1 MTSSTMHFVGTQ
13 LVSPRYYDREVSESS
28 GINRRAL
35 TGIKPTGAPH
45 IANYIGAIRPA
56 LALTDEYDSFYFIAD
71 YHALTTVRDPR
82 ELTALTYEVAA
93 AWLAMGLDPEKST
106 LYRQSDLPETF
117 ELSWILNCI
126 TPKGMMNR
134 AHAYKASVDAA
145 REAAGEQ
152 AVADGTADLDAGIN
166 MGVFSYPV
174 LMAADIILFSSH
186 VVPVGR
192 DQSQHV
198 EYARDIA
205 QRFNH
210 AYGNTL
216 RVPELLL
223 SPTAANIVGSDGRK
237 MSKSYGNQIPLFAD
251 SAPLKKIIRRYKT
264 DSSGANDPKDA
275 AASGLFQIY
284 RELASP
290 EDTAAMKKSLET
302 GEMTW
307 GACKDVTFECVDAFL
322 EEPRARYRELM
333 ADVRQIDRILI
344 AGAEQAR
351 PEARELLARVREA
364 IGRVEL
370 LPR

>member
-1 MTSSTMHFVGTQ
+1 LSKK
-13 LVSPRYYDREVSESS
+13 
-28 GINRRAL
+28 RAL

-71 YHALTTVRDPR
+71 YHALTTVRDPK
-82 ELTALTYEVAA
+82 ELRDLTYEVAA
-93 AWLAMGLDPEKST
+93 AWLAMGLDPENST

-117 ELSWILNCI
+117 ELAWILNCI

-134 AHAYKASVDAA
+134 AHAYKAAVDAA
-145 REAAGEQ
+145 REQAGPD
-152 AVADGTADLDAGIN
+152 DGVDLKGGHDLDAGIN
-166 MGVFSYPV
+166 MGVYDYPV

-186 VVPVGR
+186 VVPVGK
-192 DQSQHV
+192 DQSQHI

-237 MSKSYGNQIPLFAD
+237 MSKSYGNQIPLFAE
-251 SAPLKKIIRRYKT
+251 SPALKKIIRRYKT

-275 AASGLFQIY
+275 EASGLFQIY
-284 RELASP
+284 REIVSA
-290 EDTAAMKKSLET
+290 EDAAALKKTLET

-307 GACKDVTFECVDAFL
+307 GALKDLVFETVDAFL

-344 AGAEQAR
+344 AGAERAR
-351 PEARELLARVREA
+351 PEARALMARTREA

-370 LPR
+370 QP

>member
-1 MTSSTMHFVGTQ
+1 MSTK
-13 LVSPRYYDREVSESS
+13 
-28 GINRRAL
+28 RAL

-71 YHALTTVRDPR
+71 YHALTTIRDPKELR
-82 ELTALTYEVAA
+82 ELTYEVAA

-117 ELSWILNCI
+117 ELTWILSCV

-134 AHAYKASVDAA
+134 AHAYKAAVDAA
-145 REAAGEQ
+145 REANGP
-152 AVADGTADLDAGIN
+152 DADLDAGIN
-166 MGVFSYPV
+166 MGVYSYPV

-210 AYGNTL
+210 AYGDTL

-237 MSKSYGNQIPLFAD
+237 MSKSYGNQIPLFAE

-275 AASGLFQIY
+275 ESSGLFQIY
-284 RELASP
+284 RELASA

-307 GACKDVTFECVDAFL
+307 GACKDLVFECVDTFL
-322 EEPRARYRELM
+322 QEPRERYRELM

-344 AGAEQAR
+344 AGAERAR
-351 PEARELLARVREA
+351 PEARELLARTREA

-370 LPR
+370 RS

>member
-1 MTSSTMHFVGTQ
+1 LSKK
-13 LVSPRYYDREVSESS
+13 
-28 GINRRAL
+28 RAL

-56 LALTDEYDSFYFIAD
+56 LALTEEYDSFYFIAD
-71 YHALTTVRDPR
+71 YHALTTIRDAR
-82 ELTALTYEVAA
+82 ELTDLTYQVAA
-93 AWLAMGLDPEKST
+93 AWLAMGLDPGKST

-117 ELSWILNCI
+117 ELTWILNCV

-134 AHAYKASVDAA
+134 AHAYKAAVDAA
-145 REAAGEQ
+145 REAAGP
-152 AVADGTADLDAGIN
+152 DGNADLDAGIN
-166 MGVFSYPV
+166 MGVYSYPV
-174 LMAADIILFSSH
+174 LMAADILLFSSH

-210 AYGNTL
+210 VYGDTL

-237 MSKSYGNQIPLFAD
+237 MSKSYGNQIPLFAE
-251 SAPLKKIIRRYKT
+251 SGPLKKIIRRYKT

-275 AASGLFQIY
+275 EGSGLFQIY
-284 RELASP
+284 REIASP
-290 EDTAAMKKSLET
+290 EDAAAMKKALET

-307 GACKDVTFECVDAFL
+307 GACKDLVFEALDAFL
-322 EEPRARYRELM
+322 EEPRQRYRELM

-344 AGAEQAR
+344 AGAERAR
-351 PEARELLARVREA
+351 PEARELLARTRQA

-370 LPR
+370 RA

>member
-1 MTSSTMHFVGTQ
+1 
-13 LVSPRYYDREVSESS
+13 
-28 GINRRAL
+28 L

-71 YHALTTVRDPR
+71 YHALTTIRDPK
-82 ELTALTYEVAA
+82 ELRDLTYEVAA
-93 AWLAMGLDPEKST
+93 AWLAMGLDPENST

-117 ELSWILNCI
+117 ELTWILNCI

-134 AHAYKASVDAA
+134 AHAYKAAVDQAA
-145 REAAGEQ
+145 AEGNAE
-152 AVADGTADLDAGIN
+152 VDAGIN
-166 MGVFSYPV
+166 MGVYSYPV

-210 AYGNTL
+210 AYGDTL

-237 MSKSYGNQIPLFAD
+237 MSKSYGNQIPLFAE

-275 AASGLFQIY
+275 EASGLFQIY
-284 RELASP
+284 REIVSA
-290 EDTAAMKKSLET
+290 EDAAAVKKTLET

-307 GACKDVTFECVDAFL
+307 GALKDLVFETVDSFL

-344 AGAEQAR
+344 AGAERAR
-351 PEARELLARVREA
+351 PEARALLARTREA

-370 LPR
+370 QP